1 MAENAKDESPENDE
15 TASTRAGDAVSSF
28 GDAVS
33 TLHEHGKADRKAV
46 RDMARDFGA
55 NMMDDAKDLT
65 GKMAEAASKAT
76 KDAVDAGAKVASSV
90 SPSAGAAAEAAGK
103 FATQAADAAGKVA
116 SGTADAAARV
126 ASTVADSAADIA
138 DKTNAAAEQTAEQ
151 LLAKARADA
160 NDWQD
165 RFMRLHAEWDTYR
178 RRTTEQREEER
189 TRANEDLVSNLLPV
203 LDDFERSIEYAVKN
217 GEDGLLSGVEQV
229 HTKLVDVL
237 TKNGVEVIDPK
248 GEEFDALEAQAVA
261 KVEKTD
267 VPDETVDEV
276 YQKGY
281 KMGKKVVRPA
291 TVTVT
296 TGGPKREKKPD
307 KEASEQKDK

>member
-1 MAENAKDESPENDE
+1 MATGKKDETPKTDE
-15 TASTRAGDAVSSF
+15 TENTRAGDTVSSI

-55 NMMDDAKDLT
+55 DMMENAKDLT
-65 GKMAEAASKAT
+65 GKMADAASKAT
-76 KDAVDAGAKVASSV
+76 RDAAEAGAKVAASV
-90 SPSAGAAAEAAGK
+90 SPTAGSAAEAAGK
-103 FATQAADAAGKVA
+103 FATQAADTAGKVA
-116 SGTADAAARV
+116 TGTAEAAAKV
-126 ASTVADSAADIA
+126 ASAAADSAADVA
-138 DKTNAAAEQTAEQ
+138 DKANAAAEQTAEQ
-151 LLAKARADA
+151 LLAKAQADA
-160 NDWQD
+160 NEWQD

-189 TRANEDLVSNLLPV
+189 TRANEDLVSNLIPV

-217 GEDGLLSGVEQV
+217 GETGMLSGIQQV
-229 HTKLVDVL
+229 HTKMVDVL

-296 TGGPKREKKPD
+296 SGGPKREKKPD
-307 KEASEQKDK
+307 EKASDK